1 MTTATAPT
9 SGKSGSSAFRK
20 ILIPLAF
27 FGLFFALLG
36 VLGVEGKNEEFSPT
50 AEFDLHTWV
59 ELGVLS
65 INKAVAYLIA
75 AAVLTMASMIFVA
88 SRMSARPN
96 RLQTAVETAYQFTKN
111 NIIGDTMEPQ
121 MARKWFPF
129 LMTLF
134 LFIWWSNMIG
144 YLPMPTN
151 TEHPVELFGIEV
163 PSLALYAATAN
174 LSVPLVL
181 ALVVWVIYHYE
192 GIKEHGPI
200 GYVKSWIPA
209 GTPGWL
215 LPFMFFIELLG
226 QLVRPVS
233 LAVRLFANVLV
244 GHLLLLF
251 MAGGLAVILG
261 FAAIGLVTLPL
272 AVAFF
277 LFEVGLVATLQAFIF
292 ASLAA
297 TYIGGAV
304 SHDH

>member
-1 MTTATAPT
+1 M
-9 SGKSGSSAFRK
+9 
-20 ILIPLAF
+20 
-27 FGLFFALLG
+27 
-36 VLGVEGKNEEFSPT
+36 
-50 AEFDLHTWV
+50 
-59 ELGVLS
+59 
-65 INKAVAYLIA
+65 
-75 AAVLTMASMIFVA
+75 
-88 SRMSARPN
+88 
-96 RLQTAVETAYQFTKN
+96 ETAYQFTKN
-111 NIIGDTMEPQ
+111 KHHRRHDGSGDGPQ
-121 MARKWFPF
+121 VVPV

-144 YLPMPTN
+144 YLPLPTN

-163 PSLALYAATAN
+163 PRWRCYAATAN

-200 GYVKSWIPA
+200 GYVKSWIPPERRLA
-209 GTPGWL
+209 PAL
-215 LPFMFFIELLG
+215 HVLHRAARSARAPRLA
-226 QLVRPVS
+226 RCAS
-233 LAVRLFANVLV
+233 LRQRARRAPPAPL
-244 GHLLLLF
+244 

-272 AVAFF
+272 AVAFP
-277 LFEVGLVATLQAFIF
+277 LRGGLVATLQAFIF